1 MVEVCPNDFVQ
12 RVSSDKGKMNSDK
25 GDHVIEITNSS
36 GDKINIV
43 VESKAGE
50 NFNSTTKIKTYMDD
64 AMKNRDSL
72 IGIIV
77 FDNVSRYKELS
88 KSPFFMIDQNKL
100 AVALD
105 KENTDEDTALRVAC
119 VFARQLALQISTNS
133 SSREK
138 IDVRSIKS
146 ELETIYG
153 SINNLRS
160 IRIANSTAIKQVNKA
175 NDLLRDKQKAIL
187 DNITNIFE
195 IINETN
201 DKEAE
206 EE

>member
-1 MVEVCPNDFVQ
+1 
-12 RVSSDKGKMNSDK
+12 
-25 GDHVIEITNSS
+25 
-36 GDKINIV
+36 
-43 VESKAGE
+43 
-50 NFNSTTKIKTYMDD
+50 MDD

-153 SINNLRS
+153 LMYNLRS
-160 IRIANSTAIKQVNKA
+160 IRLANSTAIKQVNKA

>member
-1 MVEVCPNDFVQ
+1 ML
-12 RVSSDKGKMNSDK
+12 
-25 GDHVIEITNSS
+25 VI
-36 GDKINIV
+36 
-43 VESKAGE
+43 
-50 NFNSTTKIKTYMDD
+50 
-64 AMKNRDSL
+64 
-72 IGIIV
+72 
-77 FDNVSRYKELS
+77 
-88 KSPFFMIDQNKL
+88 
-100 AVALD
+100 
-105 KENTDEDTALRVAC
+105 
-119 VFARQLALQISTNS
+119 LALQISTNS

-146 ELETIYG
+146 ELETIWG

-206 EE
+206 EEWVIVMKNN